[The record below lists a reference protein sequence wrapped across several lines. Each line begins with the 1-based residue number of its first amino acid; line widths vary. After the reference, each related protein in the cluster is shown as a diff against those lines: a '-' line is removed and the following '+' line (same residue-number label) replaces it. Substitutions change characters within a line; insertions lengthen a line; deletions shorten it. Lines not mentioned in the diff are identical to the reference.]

1 MGAEESRERQT
12 RAQESAEI
20 EELREA
26 LAAQERK
33 VASLTAQVNTQPTTA
48 HHTTAHHTPQP
59 TTHHTTH
66 HTTPHHTITGM

>member
-33 VASLTAQVNTQPTTA
+33 VASLTAQVNTQPTTHHSPP
-48 HHTTAHHTPQP
+48 HHTTAHTTP
-59 TTHHTTH
+59 HHTTH
-66 HTTPHHTITGM
+66 HTTPSLGCKE